1 MKAPPDRGLPAEHG
15 GAPREPGG
23 RSAVDATG
31 HDGVMDQADGAC
43 VVSAAAW
50 LAAVGFGGCFPPAAQ
65 IGLPRSSW
73 LPSGG
78 EAAAGA
84 ARRTLCRGRRRR

>member
-1 MKAPPDRGLPAEHG
+1 VKSQPGLSLPAEHG

-31 HDGVMDQADGAC
+31 HDGVMGQADGAY

-50 LAAVGFGGCFPPAAQ
+50 QATAWQAAVGFGGCFPPAA
-65 IGLPRSSW
+65 PDC
-73 LPSGG
+73 P
-78 EAAAGA
+78 A
-84 ARRTLCRGRRRR
+84 T

>member
-31 HDGVMDQADGAC
+31 HDGVMGQADGAC

-50 LAAVGFGGCFPPAAQ
+50 QAAVGFGGCFPPAA
-65 IGLPRSSW
+65 
-73 LPSGG
+73 
-78 EAAAGA
+78 
-84 ARRTLCRGRRRR
+84 